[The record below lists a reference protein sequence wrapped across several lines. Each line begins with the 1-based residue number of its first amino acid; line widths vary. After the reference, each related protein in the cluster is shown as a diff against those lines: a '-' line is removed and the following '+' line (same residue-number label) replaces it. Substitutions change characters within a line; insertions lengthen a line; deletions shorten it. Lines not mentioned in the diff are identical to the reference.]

1 MRVHDLGR
9 VPWLDSQLLYH
20 AMPRVGVEGLV
31 ILAPVEPYVCIGR
44 HQDPALEIDLA
55 ACRQRGLPV
64 FRREVGGGAVYLDGN
79 QVFFQLVLHRDAPA
93 ARGGKEAFYRR
104 LLEPVAAAYG
114 DLGVP
119 ARYRPVNDV
128 VTADGRKISGTGA
141 ADIGDF
147 VVLVGNVIE
156 DFDYD
161 TMVRVLRVPDEKF
174 RDKVHRSM
182 RENLTTLRR
191 ETGRAFGWDEIAG
204 AMVRRFAEVLGP
216 LEPAPLP
223 EEVRAEAARLAP
235 VLTGDEWLAR
245 AGRRT
250 AAEREVRI
258 AGDTRV
264 VQRVHK
270 APGGLVRATL
280 EVRDGR
286 LARVSLSG
294 DFFCYPGDA
303 LAGLEDALAGVPL
316 DGVAAALRRFFADGE
331 VVVPGVAVADWLA
344 ALVGSDAQRS

>member
-1 MRVHDLGR
+1 MRVFDLGR

-31 ILAPVEPYVCIGR
+31 ILAPAEPYVCIGR
-44 HQDPALEIDLA
+44 HQDPAQEIDLE

-64 FRREVGGGAVYLDGN
+64 FRREVGGGAVYLDGA
-79 QVFFQLVLHRDAPA
+79 QVFFQLVLHRDSPA
-93 ARGGKEAFYRR
+93 AAGDKEAFYRR

-128 VTADGRKISGTGA
+128 VTIDGRKISGTGA
-141 ADIGDF
+141 AEIGDF
-147 VVLVGNVIE
+147 VVLVGNLIE

-161 TMVRVLRVPDEKF
+161 TMARVLRVPDEKF

-191 ETGRAFGWDEIAG
+191 ETGRTFRWDEMAG
-204 AMVRRFAEVLGP
+204 AMIRRFGEVVGP
-216 LEPAPLP
+216 LEPAALP
-223 EEVRAEAARLAP
+223 AEVRAEAARLAP
-235 VLTGDEWLAR
+235 VLTGDEWFAR

-250 AAEREVRI
+250 SAEREVRI
-258 AGDTRV
+258 SGDVQVT
-264 VQRVHK
+264 QRVHK
-270 APGGLVRATL
+270 APGGLVRAIIETKDDRI
-280 EVRDGR
+280 V
-286 LARVSLSG
+286 RVSLSG

-303 LAGLEDALAGVPL
+303 LAGLEDSLAGTPVARLEPALA
-316 DGVAAALRRFFADGE
+316 AFFAGGRA
-331 VVVPGVAVADWLA
+331 VVPGVGISDWLA
-344 ALVGSDAQRS
+344 VLGAG

>member
-1 MRVHDLGR
+1 MRVFDLGR

-31 ILAPVEPYVCIGR
+31 ILAPAEPYVCIGR
-44 HQDPALEIDLA
+44 HQDPAQEIDLE

-64 FRREVGGGAVYLDGN
+64 FRREVGGGAVYLDGA
-79 QVFFQLVLHRDAPA
+79 QVFFQLVLHRDSPA
-93 ARGGKEAFYRR
+93 AAGDKEAFYRR

-128 VTADGRKISGTGA
+128 VTNDGRKISGTGVA
-141 ADIGDF
+141 EIGDF
-147 VVLVGNVIE
+147 VVLVGNLIE

-161 TMVRVLRVPDEKF
+161 TMARVLRVPDEKF

-191 ETGRAFGWDEIAG
+191 ETGRTFRWDEMAG
-204 AMVRRFAEVLGP
+204 AMIRRFGDVVGR
-216 LEPAPLP
+216 LEPAELP
-223 EEVRAEAARLAP
+223 PEVRAEAARLAP
-235 VLTGDEWLAR
+235 VLTGSEWFAR

-250 AAEREVRI
+250 SAEREVRI
-258 AGDTRV
+258 SGDVQVT
-264 VQRVHK
+264 QRVHK
-270 APGGLVRATL
+270 APGGLVRAIT
-280 EVRDGR
+280 ETKDDRVVRV
-286 LARVSLSG
+286 ALSG

-303 LAGLEDALAGVPL
+303 LAGLEDSLAGASFARLESVL
-316 DGVAAALRRFFADGE
+316 AAFFAGGR
-331 VVVPGVAVADWLA
+331 VVVPGVGISDWLA
-344 ALVGSDAQRS
+344 VLGAG